1 MNTPTALITKN
12 PAKTRQAAL
21 LCLVLAL
28 LGITKVAAETRTIEF
43 VGKAYDVETSELLY
57 TEEHRLE
64 QEDGVPRQETVRYI
78 TSNGDRLAQK
88 DMTYWRP
95 TRPAYQLTVTDPAR
109 TELVK
114 PDDDGVS
121 IESVE
126 SGTLEWSEDAASV
139 IDGGFHY
146 FIVDHF
152 DTLLAGD
159 TVDFQFLAPTR
170 VRWLGLRVSPV
181 DQIEGQL
188 VLELNVQNRVLSWVI
203 SDIELTYDIDTQ
215 RLLSYRGL
223 TNLPKPGGGNYTANI
238 EYQYPEGH

>member
-1 MNTPTALITKN
+1 MNTPTALNTKQ
-12 PAKTRQAAL
+12 PANTRRTIL
-21 LCLVLAL
+21 LCLAVIAL
-28 LGITKVAAETRTIEF
+28 NMTKAAAETRTTEF

-64 QEDGVPRQETVRYI
+64 QEDGVPRQETVRYV
-78 TSNGDRLAQK
+78 TPNGDQLAQK

-95 TRPAYQLTVTDPAR
+95 ERPAYQLTVTDPAR
-109 TELVK
+109 TEIVK
-114 PDDDGVS
+114 PDNDGVS

-126 SGTLEWSEDAASV
+126 AGTLEWSEDAASV

-159 TVDFQFLAPTR
+159 TVDFQFLAPAR
-170 VRWLGLRVSPV
+170 VRWLALRVSAV
-181 DQIEGQL
+181 DQTDGQL
-188 VLELNVQNRVLSWVI
+188 MLELNVQNRVLSWVI

-238 EYQYPEGH
+238 AYQYPEGN